1 MAPGFVIINPANIL
15 LLKFALDF
23 CHQMLNQENIQVI

>member
-1 MAPGFVIINPANIL
+1 LFELRALLAQRLRTFGIIPDIL

-23 CHQMLNQENIQVI
+23 D